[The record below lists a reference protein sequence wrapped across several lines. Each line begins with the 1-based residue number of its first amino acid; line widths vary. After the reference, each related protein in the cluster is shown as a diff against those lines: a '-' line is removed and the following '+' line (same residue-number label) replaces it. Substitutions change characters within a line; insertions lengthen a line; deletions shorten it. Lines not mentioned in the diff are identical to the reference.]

1 MAFRLAA
8 SALRPALKRVCAP
21 QQARV
26 IGRMS
31 NAELTAAW
39 QSFHTH
45 AHRWKA
51 ADADAAAVAVADEE
65 EEADRSWDLTRQQEV
80 PEGFIQKFQLNHW
93 TRWVPLSLLGFAG
106 MTAAGSYHID
116 AETQLLCV
124 FAAFVAVAYAKGA
137 KPLADM
143 LDDTRHGMLKEHEE
157 AEGVVI
163 NAMEDYRD
171 ALAVEAEL
179 DGDVEKMFGEFRA
192 LEGDM
197 AAAYTRQ
204 HKIDTRDSFVK
215 FMDLR
220 LAEQNEFVSNAHT
233 ELIEKT
239 TADVRKTFD
248 GSKELRDA
256 SLSSAIAAV
265 GGAGGDG
272 GGDDPVVALY
282 AKTLKANVKTL
293 KADLQKE
300 VTLDAKAKAEWTEK
314 WQERVRRVGYG
325 FEEEEA
331 VMNLPAPDKMSYAKL
346 L

>member
-106 MTAAGSYHID
+106 MTATGNYHID

-143 LDDTRHGMLKEHEE
+143 LDDTRHGMLKEHNEVEMKLINNFEE
-157 AEGVVI
+157 
-163 NAMEDYRD
+163 YRD
-171 ALAVEAEL
+171 ALEVEVGLE
-179 DGDVEKMFGEFRA
+179 GDVEKMFEEFRA
-192 LEGDM
+192 LEGEM

-204 HKIDTRDSFVK
+204 HKINTRDSFVR
-215 FMDLR
+215 FLDLK
-220 LAEQNEFVSNAHT
+220 LQEQNEFVGNQHT
-233 ELIEKT
+233 QLIDKT
-239 TADVRKTFD
+239 TDDVRATFSGD
-248 GSKELRDA
+248 KKLRDA
-256 SLSSAIAAV
+256 SLSAAMAV
-265 GGAGGDG
+265 IGGKGGDEGGA
-272 GGDDPVVALY
+272 DPVVALY
-282 AKTLKANVKTL
+282 ADTLKGNVKAM
-293 KADLQKE
+293 KAELSKT
-300 VTLDAKAKAEWTEK
+300 VTLDAAGKAAWSEK
-314 WQERVRRVGYG
+314 WQERVRRVGMG
-325 FEEEEA
+325 FEEDEA
-331 VMNLPAPDKMSYAKL
+331 IMNLAAPDKVSYAKL